1 MYFHGWGG
9 LGASAVLRAVAKR
22 LTMRS
27 SPSQGRRRWEKMI
40 HVDCSVWQSKRA
52 LQKAIAQEL
61 QLPRSLM
68 ALFDQHDEEDDF
80 SGVDQGMR
88 GVVPLVTQAIL
99 RDLVNH
105 TFLVIFHNGSGSYI
119 DLQECGVPVITG
131 LLNRTVLWTSRSRF
145 RIRVDRDEDRYKL
158 AGLSD
163 AAIYADSSF
172 VNLLGMLLHQE
183 AEEVARYTGVPQSAG
198 MSTELVKKCIMYQLM
213 LRQQHVDY
221 TQHWDTHA
229 ANYWVCSGII
239 QTSSDTTSSTSCH
252 SSSPWEIA
260 QALYNNLILEFLT
273 MDDYSSN
280 PAFAGATQGALL
292 RVPSDFLDK
301 SSFFFWICDAIGN
314 NKVDTTTACCRQ
326 KSLEAKMF
334 QHRSASWLRVIHLFE
349 CTFSFASP
357 PFLSCSSLRF
367 LLLDHCKDK
376 QNLGSAP
383 NSTSAGDTD
392 KETGISSGACFQKL
406 WVLDLSYTDW
416 YWLLSVEAQD
426 LMVELRELNVK
437 GVKHWSINHLLRDGN
452 NSSAGVGSS
461 TKPLGLLNLV
471 KLQVTTEPITEDQH
485 QSQVWKE
492 DQVAA
497 TLFPNLS
504 SCKIV
509 KTIILDGCFELKRI
523 DPHVLPPSLESFSFS
538 SSSNDNDV
546 HVSAKI
552 ESISFRGCTQ
562 LKSVLLRGLFQRLKQ
577 LDVSETCIKT
587 LDLRAMRGNWSL
599 KELLLLGCKE
609 LHAIL
614 WPTQDVS
621 LEVLHIDTSSTELDH
636 ATGVEESSSF
646 SPVEFKWYISVRDR
660 RLLRSLNDTKYPLDA
675 PCIEISSP
683 PASVATATTD
693 GSELGGTISKR
704 RPIAV
709 SRAEQRWLMS
719 TKSRR
724 PAADNKKLY
733 ADVDSTIQHLQL
745 QATMN
750 GNWMWPCKS
759 EGSTSHYISLQDDK
773 RMQTKPLSSPSLPGS
788 ICERA
793 SGLHVHD
800 SLSIAS
806 ITSHSNEARTWN
818 NLVWCR
824 VERCPNIEGVV
835 FTPPS
840 PASGEIFWC
849 LKTFWASQLA
859 RARHIWDWGTRGQLH
874 FEPVDRSFNLQVLHL
889 DCCPRLIHVLLLYDN
904 RPSSAY
910 RWLET
915 LEIVCCGDLKDVFRV
930 DDNNQEL
937 LETIKFQE
945 LKHIHLHELPSLQRI
960 CGHRIVAPKLET
972 IKIRGCWSLTR
983 LPAVGL
989 DSTCKPK
996 VDCEKEWWDG
1006 LQWDGLENGHHPS
1019 LYVPT
1024 HSRYYKKK
1032 LPRGSMLRYVHMSV
1046 CIHDC
1051 YLGIIPCAHIHTYV
1065 ETYIAQYFSYSII
1078 YIYIYI

>member
-1 MYFHGWGG
+1 MPPAEEWTMIIAGSIDEAAGMVIELLEDTSKGNVMYFHGWWG

-22 LTMRS
+22 LTMRP
-27 SPSQGRRRWEKMI
+27 SPSPGRRRWEKMI

-61 QLPRSLM
+61 QLPWSLM

-80 SGVDQGMR
+80 SGVEQSAR
-88 GVVPLVTQAIL
+88 GVIQDVSQAIL
-99 RDLVNH
+99 NILASR
-105 TFLVIFHNGSGSYI
+105 TFLVIFHNGSNGYI
-119 DLQECGVPVITG
+119 DLLECGVPVITG
-131 LLNRTVLWTSRSRF
+131 ILNKTVLWTSRSSF
-145 RIRVDRDEDRYKL
+145 RITYLDIDNVSKEDKDKL

-163 AAIYADSSF
+163 AAIYADSAADGEDSF
-172 VNLLGMLLHQE
+172 LDLFGMLLHQE

-229 ANYWVCSGII
+229 GNYWVCSGII

-260 QALYNNLILEFLT
+260 QALHNNLILKFLT
-273 MDDYSSN
+273 MDDYNSD
-280 PAFAGATQGALL
+280 PTYAETIHRALRL
-292 RVPSDFLDK
+292 PSDFVDE
-301 SSFFFWICDAIGN
+301 SSFFGTCDAAGN
-314 NKVDTTTACCRQ
+314 NNVDATTACCRQ

-334 QHRSASWLRVIHLFE
+334 QHPSASWLRVIHLFE

-367 LLLDHCKDK
+367 LLLDHCKD
-376 QNLGSAP
+376 QNSSRTD
-383 NSTSAGDTD
+383 STLTMTTDTGDTR
-392 KETGISSGACFQKL
+392 ACFRKL
-406 WVLDLSYTDW
+406 WVLDLSFTDW
-416 YWLLSVEAQD
+416 YWLLSVEALD

-437 GVKHWSINHLLRDGN
+437 GIKHWSISHLLHRLDDDDAS
-452 NSSAGVGSS
+452 NSTRSS
-461 TKPLGLLNLV
+461 SRKPWLLSLV

-587 LDLRAMRGNWSL
+587 LDLRAMRGNGSL
-599 KELLLLGCKE
+599 KELFLLECKE
-609 LHAIL
+609 LRAIL
-614 WPTQDVS
+614 WPKQDVS

-660 RLLRSLNDTKYPLDA
+660 RLLRSLNDTEYPLDA
-675 PCIEISSP
+675 PCIEISSL

-759 EGSTSHYISLQDDK
+759 EDSTSHYISLQDDK
-773 RMQTKPLSSPSLPGS
+773 RMQTKPLSSPSLPGF

-806 ITSHSNEARTWN
+806 ITSHSDKARRWN
-818 NLVWCR
+818 NLEWCR

-840 PASGEIFWC
+840 PGGAEIFLY

-859 RARHIWDWGTRGQLH
+859 RARHIWDWGIRGQLH
-874 FEPVDRSFNLQVLHL
+874 FLPTDGSFNLQVLHL
-889 DCCPRLIHVLLLYDN
+889 DCCPRLIYVLPLYYN
-904 RPSSAY
+904 SPSYAY

-937 LETIKFQE
+937 LVATIEFEE

-989 DSTCKPK
+989 DSTRKPKPK

-1024 HSRYYKKK
+1024 HSCYNKKK
-1032 LPRGSMLRYVHMSV
+1032 LPRGSMLR
-1046 CIHDC
+1046 
-1051 YLGIIPCAHIHTYV
+1051 
-1065 ETYIAQYFSYSII
+1065 
-1078 YIYIYI
+1078 

>member
-1 MYFHGWGG
+1 MPPAEEWTRIIADSIDEAAGRVIELLEDTSEGNVMYFHGWCG

-22 LTMRS
+22 LTMRP
-27 SPSQGRRRWEKMI
+27 SPSPGRRRWEKMI

-61 QLPRSLM
+61 QLPWSLM

-80 SGVDQGMR
+80 SGVEQSAR
-88 GVVPLVTQAIL
+88 GVIQDVSQAIL
-99 RDLVNH
+99 SILASR
-105 TFLVIFHNGSGSYI
+105 TFLVIFHNGSNGYI
-119 DLQECGVPVITG
+119 DLLECGVPVITG
-131 LLNRTVLWTSRSRF
+131 ILNKTVLWTSRSSF
-145 RIRVDRDEDRYKL
+145 RITDLYIDNVSKEDRDKL

-163 AAIYADSSF
+163 VAIYADPTADNEDAVKF
-172 VNLLGMLLHQE
+172 IGMLLHEE

-198 MSTELVKKCIMYQLM
+198 MSTELVKMCIMYQLM

-229 ANYWVCSGII
+229 
-239 QTSSDTTSSTSCH
+239 
-252 SSSPWEIA
+252 
-260 QALYNNLILEFLT
+260 
-273 MDDYSSN
+273 
-280 PAFAGATQGALL
+280 
-292 RVPSDFLDK
+292 DK
-301 SSFFFWICDAIGN
+301 
-314 NKVDTTTACCRQ
+314 
-326 KSLEAKMF
+326 
-334 QHRSASWLRVIHLFE
+334 H
-349 CTFSFASP
+349 
-357 PFLSCSSLRF
+357 
-367 LLLDHCKDK
+367 
-376 QNLGSAP
+376 NLGSAP

-509 KTIILDGCFELKRI
+509 KTIILDGCFELTRI
-523 DPHVLPPSLESFSFS
+523 DPHDLPPSLESFSFS

-546 HVSAKI
+546 DVTANI

-562 LKSVLLRGLFQRLKQ
+562 LKSVLLRGVFERLKQ
-577 LDVSETCIKT
+577 LDVSGTCIKT

-599 KELLLLGCKE
+599 KELFLLGCKE
-609 LHAIL
+609 LRAIL

-636 ATGVEESSSF
+636 ATGVVESSSF

-750 GNWMWPCKS
+750 GNWMWPYKQ

-800 SLSIAS
+800 SLSIA
-806 ITSHSNEARTWN
+806 N
-818 NLVWCR
+818 
-824 VERCPNIEGVV
+824 
-835 FTPPS
+835 
-840 PASGEIFWC
+840 
-849 LKTFWASQLA
+849 
-859 RARHIWDWGTRGQLH
+859 
-874 FEPVDRSFNLQVLHL
+874 
-889 DCCPRLIHVLLLYDN
+889 CCPRLIYVLPLYDN
-904 RPSSAY
+904 RPSYAY
-910 RWLET
+910 CVLET

-930 DDNNQEL
+930 YDNNQEL
-937 LETIKFQE
+937 LVATKEFSE

-989 DSTCKPK
+989 DSTRKPK

-1006 LQWDGLENGHHPS
+1006 LQWDGLEKGHHPS
-1019 LYVPT
+1019 LYELT

-1032 LPRGSMLRYVHMSV
+1032 LPRGSMLR
-1046 CIHDC
+1046 
-1051 YLGIIPCAHIHTYV
+1051 
-1065 ETYIAQYFSYSII
+1065 
-1078 YIYIYI
+1078 

>member
-1 MYFHGWGG
+1 MPPAKEWTTIIADSIDEAAGRVIELLEDTSKENVMYFHGWSG

-22 LTMRS
+22 LTMRP
-27 SPSQGRRRWEKMI
+27 SPSPGRRRWEKMI

-99 RDLVNH
+99 SDLVNH

-145 RIRVDRDEDRYKL
+145 RIDVDIEEDRYKL

-163 AAIYADSSF
+163 AAIYAYPTADEDSD

-198 MSTELVKKCIMYQLM
+198 MSTELVKKCIMYPLM

-239 QTSSDTTSSTSCH
+239 QTSDTTSSTSCH

-273 MDDYSSN
+273 MDDYSSS
-280 PAFAGATQGALL
+280 PAFAETIQRALRL
-292 RVPSDFLDK
+292 LSDFVDK
-301 SSFFFWICDAIGN
+301 SSFFFFWTCDAIGN

-334 QHRSASWLRVIHLFE
+334 QHPSASWLRVIHLFE

-367 LLLDHCKDK
+367 LLLDHCKD
-376 QNLGSAP
+376 QNSSRTD
-383 NSTSAGDTD
+383 STLTMTTDTGDTR
-392 KETGISSGACFQKL
+392 ACFRKL
-406 WVLDLSYTDW
+406 WVLDLSFTDW
-416 YWLLSVEAQD
+416 YWLLSVEALD

-437 GVKHWSINHLLRDGN
+437 GIKHWSISHLLHRLDDDDAS
-452 NSSAGVGSS
+452 NSTRSS
-461 TKPLGLLNLV
+461 SRKPWLLSLV

-492 DQVAA
+492 DRVAA

-562 LKSVLLRGLFQRLKQ
+562 LKSVFLRGLFERLKQ

-587 LDLRAMRGNWSL
+587 LDLRAMRGNGSL
-599 KELLLLGCKE
+599 KELFLLGCKE
-609 LHAIL
+609 LRAIL
-614 WPTQDVS
+614 WPKQDVS

-636 ATGVEESSSF
+636 ATGIEESSPF
-646 SPVEFKWYISVRDR
+646 SPVEFKWYIKVRDR
-660 RLLRSLNDTKYPLDA
+660 RLLRSLNDIKYSLDS

-683 PASVATATTD
+683 PGSVATATAD
-693 GSELGGTISKR
+693 GSELGGTINKS
-704 RPIAV
+704 RPTAI
-709 SRAEQRWLMS
+709 SRADQHWLMT

-733 ADVDSTIQHLQL
+733 ADVYSMIQHMQL

-750 GNWMWPCKS
+750 GNWIWPYKQ
-759 EGSTSHYISLQDDK
+759 EGNTSHYISLQDDK
-773 RMQTKPLSSPSLPGS
+773 KMQTKPLLSPPSLPGS
-788 ICERA
+788 ICRRA
-793 SGLHVHD
+793 LGLHVHD
-800 SLSIAS
+800 SLSVAS
-806 ITSHSNEARTWN
+806 ITSHSNEAPEWN
-818 NLVWCR
+818 NLEWCR

-840 PASGEIFWC
+840 TGNRVIFWY
-849 LKTFWASQLA
+849 LKTFWATQLA

-874 FEPVDRSFNLQVLHL
+874 FEPLEDSFNLQVLHL
-889 DCCPRLIHVLLLYDN
+889 DCCPRLIYVLPLNYN
-904 RPSSAY
+904 RPSY
-910 RWLET
+910 VLET

-937 LETIKFQE
+937 LKTIEFSE
-945 LKHIHLHELPSLQRI
+945 LKRIHLHELPSLQRI
-960 CGHRIVAPKLET
+960 CGHRIVAPKLEK

-1006 LQWDGLENGHHPS
+1006 LQWDGLENRHHPS

-1032 LPRGSMLRYVHMSV
+1032 LPRGSMLR
-1046 CIHDC
+1046 
-1051 YLGIIPCAHIHTYV
+1051 
-1065 ETYIAQYFSYSII
+1065 
-1078 YIYIYI
+1078 

>member
-1 MYFHGWGG
+1 MPPAEWTRIIADSIDEAAGRVIELLEDTSEGNVMYFHGWCG

-22 LTMRS
+22 LTMRP
-27 SPSQGRRRWEKMI
+27 SPSPGRRRWEKMI

-61 QLPRSLM
+61 QLPWSLM

-80 SGVDQGMR
+80 SGVEQSAR
-88 GVVPLVTQAIL
+88 GVIQDVSQAIL
-99 RDLVNH
+99 SILASR
-105 TFLVIFHNGSGSYI
+105 TFLVIFHNGSNGYI
-119 DLQECGVPVITG
+119 DLLECGVPVITG
-131 LLNRTVLWTSRSRF
+131 ILNKTVLWTSRSSF
-145 RIRVDRDEDRYKL
+145 RITDLYIDNVSKEDRDKL

-163 AAIYADSSF
+163 VAIYADPTADNEDAVKF
-172 VNLLGMLLHQE
+172 IGMLLHEE

-198 MSTELVKKCIMYQLM
+198 MSTELVKMCIMYQLM

-229 ANYWVCSGII
+229 GNYWVCSGII
-239 QTSSDTTSSTSCH
+239 QTSSDTTSSTCCH

-273 MDDYSSN
+273 MDNYDSN
-280 PAFAGATQGALL
+280 PIFAEEIL
-292 RVPSDFLDK
+292 RDLRLPSDFVDE
-301 SSFFFWICDAIGN
+301 SSFFWTCDAAGN
-314 NKVDTTTACCRQ
+314 NNVDATTACYRQ

-334 QHRSASWLRVIHLFE
+334 QHPSARSLRVIHLFD

-376 QNLGSAP
+376 HNLGSAP

-509 KTIILDGCFELKRI
+509 KTIILDGCFELTRI
-523 DPHVLPPSLESFSFS
+523 DPHDLPPSLESFSFS

-546 HVSAKI
+546 DVTANI

-562 LKSVLLRGLFQRLKQ
+562 LKSVLLRGVFERLKQ
-577 LDVSETCIKT
+577 LDVSGTCIKT
-587 LDLRAMRGNWSL
+587 LDLRAMRGNGSL
-599 KELLLLGCKE
+599 KELFLLGCKE
-609 LHAIL
+609 LRAIL

-636 ATGVEESSSF
+636 ATGVVESSSF

-704 RPIAV
+704 RPIAI

-750 GNWMWPCKS
+750 GNWMWPYKQ

-806 ITSHSNEARTWN
+806 ITSHSNEARRWY
-818 NLVWCR
+818 NLKWCR

-840 PASGEIFWC
+840 TGSNIIFC
-849 LKTFWASQLA
+849 YLKTFWASQLT
-859 RARHIWDWGTRGQLH
+859 RARHI
-874 FEPVDRSFNLQVLHL
+874 
-889 DCCPRLIHVLLLYDN
+889 
-904 RPSSAY
+904 
-910 RWLET
+910 
-915 LEIVCCGDLKDVFRV
+915 
-930 DDNNQEL
+930 
-937 LETIKFQE
+937 
-945 LKHIHLHELPSLQRI
+945 
-960 CGHRIVAPKLET
+960 
-972 IKIRGCWSLTR
+972 
-983 LPAVGL
+983 
-989 DSTCKPK
+989 
-996 VDCEKEWWDG
+996 
-1006 LQWDGLENGHHPS
+1006 
-1019 LYVPT
+1019 
-1024 HSRYYKKK
+1024 
-1032 LPRGSMLRYVHMSV
+1032 
-1046 CIHDC
+1046 
-1051 YLGIIPCAHIHTYV
+1051 
-1065 ETYIAQYFSYSII
+1065 
-1078 YIYIYI
+1078 

>member
-1 MYFHGWGG
+1 MPADEWTRIVAGSIDEAAKKIIDFLDDTSNNRSTVIYFEACRG
-9 LGASAVLRAVAKR
+9 LGSSAVLKEVAKR
-22 LTMRS
+22 LRS
-27 SPSQGRRRWEKMI
+27 SSPEKLKLKLRLDKII
-40 HVDCSVWQSKRA
+40 HVDCSLWQSKRA

-61 QLPRSLM
+61 ELPRSVM
-68 ALFDQHDEEDDF
+68 AMFDQRDKEDDLD
-80 SGVDQGMR
+80 GVDHGAR
-88 GVVPLVTQAIL
+88 GVIP
-99 RDLVNH
+99 H
-105 TFLVIFHNGSGSYI
+105 I
-119 DLQECGVPVITG
+119 DVQECGVPINMG
-131 LLNRTVLWTSRSRF
+131 LSGKRVLWTSQVRF
-145 RIRVDRDEDRYKL
+145 GPWMITGDVHMV
-158 AGLSD
+158 AGPSD
-163 AAIYADSSF
+163 VAMFADP
-172 VNLLGMLLHQE
+172 MDDQPLLHEE
-183 AEEVARYTGVPQSAG
+183 AEEVARSTGVPKPG
-198 MSTELVKKCIMYQLM
+198 MSPEIVKECIMYYKVVRL
-213 LRQQHVDY
+213 LDGNHGID
-221 TQHWDTHA
+221 WATHA

-239 QTSSDTTSSTSCH
+239 RSVGNTSA
-252 SSSPWEIA
+252 WEIA
-260 QALYNNLILEFLT
+260 QALHTNLRLDWDDSLNNNKEKLDPL
-273 MDDYSSN
+273 
-280 PAFAGATQGALL
+280 Q
-292 RVPSDFLDK
+292 VPCDSVK
-301 SSFFFWICDAIGN
+301 ASFFWATSHS
-314 NKVDTTTACCRQ
+314 NKEATTSC
-326 KSLEAKMF
+326 KESLEARMF
-334 QHRSASWLRVIHLFE
+334 QHSSVDRLRVINLSQ
-349 CTFSFASP
+349 CTFSFTSP
-357 PFLSCSSLRF
+357 PFLGCSSLRF
-367 LLLDHCKDK
+367 LLLDRCKDK
-376 QNLGSAP
+376 DKLCSGSSP
-383 NSTSAGDTD
+383 NSTSAGDTE
-392 KETGISSGACFQKL
+392 KETSISSGACFQKL

-437 GVKHWSINHLLRDGN
+437 GVKHWSISHLLRDDN
-452 NSSAGVGSS
+452 NSSTGVGSS

-471 KLQVTTEPITEDQH
+471 KLQVATEPITEVQH
-485 QSQVWKE
+485 QSQVLQQ
-492 DQVAA
+492 DQVAV

-504 SCKIV
+504 SCKII
-509 KTIILDGCFELKRI
+509 KTIILDGCFELTRI
-523 DPHVLPPSLESFSFS
+523 DPHDLPPSLESFSFS

-546 HVSAKI
+546 DVTAKI

-562 LKSVLLRGLFQRLKQ
+562 LKSVLLRGVFERLKQ
-577 LDVSETCIKT
+577 LDVSGTCIKT
-587 LDLRAMRGNWSL
+587 LDLRSMRGNWSL

-609 LHAIL
+609 LRAIL
-614 WPTQDVS
+614 WPKQDVS
-621 LEVLHIDTSSTELDH
+621 LEVLHIDTSSTELGH
-636 ATGVEESSSF
+636 ATGVVESSSF

-693 GSELGGTISKR
+693 SSELGGTISKR
-704 RPIAV
+704 RPIAI

-724 PAADNKKLY
+724 PTADHKKLY

-800 SLSIAS
+800 SLSVAS
-806 ITSHSNEARTWN
+806 ITSHSNEARRWY
-818 NLVWCR
+818 NLEWCR

-840 PASGEIFWC
+840 TGSNSIFWY

-859 RARHIWDWGTRGQLH
+859 RARHIWDWSTTGQIH
-874 FEPVDRSFNLQVLHL
+874 FEPADSSFWLKVLHL
-889 DCCPRLIHVLLLYDN
+889 NCCPRLIYVLPLYDN
-904 RPSSAY
+904 SPSYAY
-910 RWLET
+910 CALET

-937 LETIKFQE
+937 LKTIKFQE

-989 DSTCKPK
+989 DSTRKPK

-1032 LPRGSMLRYVHMSV
+1032 LPRGSMLR
-1046 CIHDC
+1046 
-1051 YLGIIPCAHIHTYV
+1051 
-1065 ETYIAQYFSYSII
+1065 
-1078 YIYIYI
+1078 